1 MAKKKWYEQPKN
13 IIGSIAAIIIALG
26 VIVGSFIKFS
36 KTVTVYAEMPLTQE
50 KQDQRIQRIE
60 KYVDDEVEK
69 KELRAQLNCLKD
81 KDSYWD
87 EKEKECFEKK
97 KGK

>member
-1 MAKKKWYEQPKN
+1 MIKKKPFDWKKWL
-13 IIGSIAAIIIALG
+13 IILGIPGAVIA
-26 VIVGSFIKFS
+26 SFGAFLRFS

-50 KQDQRIQRIE
+50 KQEQRIQRIE

-69 KELRAQLNCLKD
+69 KELKAQLNCLKD